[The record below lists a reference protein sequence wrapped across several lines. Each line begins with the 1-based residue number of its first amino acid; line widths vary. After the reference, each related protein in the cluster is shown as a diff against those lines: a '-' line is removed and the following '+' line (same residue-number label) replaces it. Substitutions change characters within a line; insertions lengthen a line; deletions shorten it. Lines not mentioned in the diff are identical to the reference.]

1 MYAVIE
7 TGGKQYRV
15 ELGSEIEVERLEGEA
30 GQTVEFDR
38 VLLVA
43 GDGDAAIGRPL
54 VEGARVSGSV
64 IRQDRGEKI
73 VVFKYRPKARHR
85 VKQGHRQELTRVRV
99 SDIVHGGKSAARDAD
114 AARAERERAQSAA
127 AEEAARQAAA
137 DRALAE
143 RLAREADSEKPTDD
157 AAPTGR
163 RTRARGVDS
172 AGGAT
177 GRARTK
183 GDGRPSRSAGARPA
197 ARTQA
202 PQPEDKAD
210 NKPDKKES
218 SAPETKSRR
227 THSKKDE

>member
-15 ELGSEIEVERLEGEA
+15 ELGSEIEVERLEGDA

-43 GDGDAAIGRPL
+43 GDGDAAIGRPV
-54 VEGARVSGSV
+54 VEGARVSASV
-64 IRQDRGEKI
+64 VRQDRGEKI

-99 SDIVHGGKSAARDAD
+99 SDIVHGGKSAAREAD
-114 AARAERERAQSAA
+114 EGRAERERAQSAA
-127 AEEAARQAAA
+127 AEQAARQAAA

-143 RLAREADSEKPTDD
+143 RLAREGDSEKPTDD

-163 RTRARGVDS
+163 RARPRAGES

-177 GRARTK
+177 GRVRAK
-183 GDGRPSRSAGARPA
+183 DEGRPTRSAGGRPA
-197 ARTQA
+197 GRTQA
-202 PQPEDKAD
+202 PQPD
-210 NKPDKKES
+210 KPDKKES
-218 SAPETKSRR
+218 EAPQAKPRR
-227 THSKKDE
+227 TRSKKDE